1 MSGTL
6 REDTTVYPTMIALKD
21 CLCEELAKCGNPS
34 LCFCDLVPGIS
45 DGFIDVAEC
54 DEGGGSAWVR
64 LIQTYQS
71 LEFPQPEVGANEYSF
86 MVAELEVGCV
96 RPITSIDED
105 GTAPDA
111 VSQHM
116 DTRMLL
122 ADMAAM
128 KRAIYCCFGTPTD
141 PLRDFALGA
150 YTSAA
155 GIGGAGGGF
164 WRVFVR
170 VT

>member
-1 MSGTL
+1 MGTL
-6 REDTTVYPTMIALKD
+6 REDREVYPTMVALKD

-45 DGFIDVAEC
+45 DGFIDVGEC

-64 LIQTYQS
+64 LVQTYMTTDFPTPEVSVSDYQS
-71 LEFPQPEVGANEYSF
+71 L
-86 MVAELEVGCV
+86 VAELEVGCV
-96 RPITSIDED
+96 RAITSIDED

-111 VSQHM
+111 VTQHM

-128 KRAIYCCFGTPTD
+128 KRAIRCCFGDPMEPTQD
-141 PLRDFALGA
+141 YALGG
-150 YTSAA
+150 YTVAA
-155 GIGGAGGGF
+155 GIGGAGGGY

-170 VT
+170 LT